1 MRVTVSQTPEK
12 YEQMK
17 KEQNMIL
24 SHLIQAE
31 VEGQI
36 NKLLFMRDCQSRII
50 ILDDALVMVFTLKG
64 QLLD

>member
-12 YEQMK
+12 YEQMN

-24 SHLIQAE
+24 SHLIQTE
-31 VEGQI
+31 VGGQI
-36 NKLLFMRDCQSRII
+36 NTLLFMWDYQSRII

>member
-1 MRVTVSQTPEK
+1 
-12 YEQMK
+12 MK

-31 VEGQI
+31 VGGQI
-36 NKLLFMRDCQSRII
+36 NKLLFRWNYQSRII
-50 ILDDALVMVFTLKG
+50 ILDNALVMVFTLKG